1 MQSTRSTSASR
12 AACAASSTSV
22 SGLNA
27 SPTCR
32 PCSRASATTSGRFGH
47 ASWWTVTLFAP
58 ASAKPGMWRSGS
70 STIRWQSSTPP
81 SRWTIGA
88 IHLSTIGP
96 VVTGGMKC
104 PSPTSKWKTRHSAR
118 RSTSICSPRREKSA
132 A

>member
-1 MQSTRSTSASR
+1 MQRAMSTAASR

-27 SPTCR
+27 IPTCS
-32 PCSRASATTSGRFGH
+32 PCSRAEATTSGRFGH
-47 ASWWTVTLFAP
+47 ASKWTVTLSAP
-58 ASAKPGMWRSGS
+58 ASANCGICRSGP
-70 STIRWQSSTPP
+70 STIRWTSSTPP
-81 SRWTIGA
+81 SRWTSGA

-96 VVTGGMKC
+96 IVTGGMKW

-118 RSTSICSPRREKSA
+118 SSTSTCSPSREKSA